1 MTPAQNKMLHT
12 LLHST
17 GMSDHKPELVRAY
30 TSGRTASSAE
40 MDEREA
46 GGLIDH
52 LERHVMQMEKSRKSN
67 TMRRKIIAMAH
78 QLGWTAEGKIDMTR
92 VNAWCVKNGFGHKP
106 LNAYS
111 YEELPKLVSVFET
124 MYKQVLEK
132 I

>member
-1 MTPAQNKMLHT
+1 MSPSQNKRLHT
-12 LLHST
+12 LLHSL
-17 GMSDHKPELVRAY
+17 GLSDQKRELVGTY
-30 TSGRTASSAE
+30 TNGRTTGSAE
-40 MDEREA
+40 MDDEEA
-46 GGLIDH
+46 GALIDH
-52 LERHVMQMEKSRKSN
+52 LERYAMTMEKSRKSN

-78 QLGWTAEGKIDMTR
+78 QLGWTAHGKIDMAR

-111 YEELPKLVSVFET
+111 YEELPTLVSVFET